1 MYKKKVTKLGLRKLH
16 NLPKS
21 DKDGIY
27 NWLHRGGAIMGQGF
41 CLASSIQGLY
51 KFLGSKIQDF
61 FQTFFQNNNFFFQI
75 RLKVIK
81 QLINTDLKKREQS
94 FSHDAQQMYGRD
106 WIRFDQN
113 KIKFPLQT
121 TCCTYEN
128 KLKTFH
134 HFSRL
139 CLHSPDFF
147 QVWKIA
153 GQISMLSQEFKTKY
167 EP

>member
-1 MYKKKVTKLGLRKLH
+1 MATQKRC
-16 NLPKS
+16 
-21 DKDGIY
+21 Y
-27 NWLHRGGAIMGQGF
+27 NGVGVLSGQQHTGF
-41 CLASSIQGLY
+41 VQI
-51 KFLGSKIQDF
+51 FGSKIQDL

-81 QLINTDLKKREQS
+81 YLINTDLKKKKRDKAFLTMHS
-94 FSHDAQQMYGRD
+94 KMYGQD
-106 WIRFDQN
+106 WIRFDQK
-113 KIKFPLQT
+113 KIKLPLQT

-139 CLHSPDFF
+139 RLHSPDFF

-153 GQISMLSQEFKTKY
+153 GQISMLSQEFKTMYK
-167 EP
+167 P